1 MAKLKNANIH
11 RAVSKSM
18 RRSRE
23 DYFRIQHDLSLH
35 NDGNNVEYNYEKCK

>member
-23 DYFRIQHDLSLH
+23 NYFHIQHDLLH
-35 NDGNNVEYNYEKCK
+35 NDRNNVEYNYEKCK